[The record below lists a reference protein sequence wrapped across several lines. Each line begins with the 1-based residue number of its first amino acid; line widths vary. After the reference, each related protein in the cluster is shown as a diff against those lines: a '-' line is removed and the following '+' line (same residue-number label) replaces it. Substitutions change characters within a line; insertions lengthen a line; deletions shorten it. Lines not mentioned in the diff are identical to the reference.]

1 MSIVA
6 LKRKSRR
13 FQAPISGQGNKGF
26 SLQGG
31 RRSQGWVGQGVR
43 GRSLTGTPFRG
54 NYARGSGGTQGK
66 YSQVINNRGSCC
78 TNDPD
83 IVKRST
89 MNTPGYI
96 DSVVTYPTSIFNT
109 SCENGACHQ
118 PEWVKDFS
126 ELNHSQSSRIDKL
139 TRQAAGTCK
148 CNNNNARDAGH
159 DHCSKD
165 CKSASY
171 HIGGK
176 KYVRE
181 MYAKELNYLNVGG
194 EMYQRTG
201 LMRRNKL
208 PTPATMKA
216 WPVALNHNSTC
227 MVNAMTPEQ
236 GKKLGLLPD
245 KWMDHR
251 NKQATQDDSNTLLSL
266 SNFPDMLVGSG
277 YGVIPDISNS
287 VIKLTT
293 AEPSGN
299 IFAAISNVSWMLQL
313 DNNHILMNNEQG
325 IDGKSGELYIVNNS
339 GLVKDSFNLMEQGLA
354 GPVYFC
360 EYNKKIYVACYGYW
374 NDANTAGIFVFNQN
388 EQMSNGKAH
397 ISPPP
402 SDPSNNS
409 HIHMIDIFK
418 PTDTTVDPF
427 LLAVDLGAKCIY
439 KINPEEDVNFNKK
452 VYDFGELFPRHFVQI
467 PNTNYIALITERGD
481 PKKAKT
487 NNKNQTVVMILQY
500 HRGDDNFKPTQAQI
514 DLGDEFININPPILN
529 GITGAEIKYADSY
542 IYVTVRGYK
551 GPYQDWHTLPANGLF
566 VKLHF
571 NTDTRKLSLKSY
583 INVGQDPRYFT
594 IKGDLAYV
602 ANHLGVADTSG
613 NGNIT
618 TTGPNVTTISSG
630 DSVAGDI
637 SIIKTSNM
645 QLHVLI
651 EPETISPLFILL
663 Q

>member
-1 MSIVA
+1 MALNFFICYKDVWKRIQKTEYLFIYSILSLLFYHYYFIIIILSLLFYTHLIHMSIVA

-13 FQAPISGQGNKGF
+13 FQAPISGRGNKGF

-54 NYARGSGGTQGK
+54 NYARGSGGLLGK

-109 SCENGACHQ
+109 SCENGACQQ

-181 MYAKELNYLNVGG
+181 MYAKQLNYLNVGG
-194 EMYQRTG
+194 SMYQRTG

-245 KWMDHR
+245 KWMS
-251 NKQATQDDSNTLLSL
+251 Q
-266 SNFPDMLVGSG
+266 
-277 YGVIPDISNS
+277 
-287 VIKLTT
+287 
-293 AEPSGN
+293 
-299 IFAAISNVSWMLQL
+299 
-313 DNNHILMNNEQG
+313 
-325 IDGKSGELYIVNNS
+325 
-339 GLVKDSFNLMEQGLA
+339 
-354 GPVYFC
+354 
-360 EYNKKIYVACYGYW
+360 
-374 NDANTAGIFVFNQN
+374 
-388 EQMSNGKAH
+388 
-397 ISPPP
+397 
-402 SDPSNNS
+402 
-409 HIHMIDIFK
+409 
-418 PTDTTVDPF
+418 
-427 LLAVDLGAKCIY
+427 
-439 KINPEEDVNFNKK
+439 
-452 VYDFGELFPRHFVQI
+452 
-467 PNTNYIALITERGD
+467 
-481 PKKAKT
+481 
-487 NNKNQTVVMILQY
+487 
-500 HRGDDNFKPTQAQI
+500 
-514 DLGDEFININPPILN
+514 
-529 GITGAEIKYADSY
+529 
-542 IYVTVRGYK
+542 
-551 GPYQDWHTLPANGLF
+551 
-566 VKLHF
+566 
-571 NTDTRKLSLKSY
+571 
-583 INVGQDPRYFT
+583 
-594 IKGDLAYV
+594 
-602 ANHLGVADTSG
+602 
-613 NGNIT
+613 
-618 TTGPNVTTISSG
+618 
-630 DSVAGDI
+630 
-637 SIIKTSNM
+637 
-645 QLHVLI
+645 
-651 EPETISPLFILL
+651 
-663 Q
+663 